1 MKKLVIASI
10 ALAGLC
16 SGAVV
21 SLPALAQGVDGQAA
35 AQGGGAN
42 CSQITIKDA
51 AEYNAYANAT
61 SQSDPK
67 AKAAAIEAFLTQYP
81 NSVAKAEMLG
91 DLMGAY
97 QAAGNAPKM
106 LDAAK
111 RLLQADPNN
120 LRALTTVVYLE
131 HQSANGNQTTLDDA
145 ATVAQQGLNAKKD
158 TCTTQAD
165 YDKLKGVATP
175 IFYEAIA
182 ADDSAKKDYKGAI
195 DAYTKELQ
203 SYADPTAT
211 TQVPALLD
219 TYYLGNVYLQE
230 DPKDL
235 KDAIWFLTRAAQFVP
250 DPKFK
255 QPIETAAEYWYKKYH
270 CSPNDAACN
279 ATPPQGFA
287 AIQQLAAV
295 PANVFPP
302 ASYNITQAPPPP
314 SPAELA
320 HTAIVSTTGCAG
332 VTPDPPKP
340 PPTTPEAAAT
350 PASAAAPT
358 TPPAPAAATTPAAAP
373 SFPAACTD
381 ALKKSIG
388 LPDEEF
394 ILANGDP
401 QDQQLIWSI
410 MQGVTA
416 KIPGTVISATAD
428 SVQLAVTPDAQQ
440 SQKADFTVNMKAP
453 LKPAEVPAVGA
464 KTTFIATFDSYTQ
477 NPPMIILKDGE
488 PEAAPKP
495 PVHHAPAHRPAH

>member
-16 SGAVV
+16 SGAVL
-21 SLPALAQGVDGQAA
+21 SLPALAEGANGQAA
-35 AQGGGAN
+35 AQGAAN

-61 SQSDPK
+61 SQSDPR

-81 NSVAKAEMLG
+81 NSVAKNEMLG

-97 QAAGNAPKM
+97 QAAGNVPKM

-120 LRALTTVVYLE
+120 LRALTTVVYLD
-131 HQSANGNQTTLDDA
+131 HMSANGNQAMLDDA
-145 ATVAQQGLNAKKD
+145 AAVAQQGLNAKKD
-158 TCTTQAD
+158 SCTSQAD

-175 IFYEAIA
+175 IFYEAVA
-182 ADDSAKKDYKGAI
+182 SDDSGKKDYKDAI

-203 SYADPTAT
+203 SYADPAAT

-235 KDAIWFLTRAAQFVP
+235 KNAIWFLTRAAQFA
-250 DPKFK
+250 
-255 QPIETAAEYWYKKYH
+255 QPPYKAQIETAAEYWYKKYH
-270 CSPNDAACN
+270 CKPSDAACN
-279 ATPPQGFA
+279 ATPPQGFSD
-287 AIQQLAAV
+287 IQQLAAV

-302 ASYNITQAPPPP
+302 AAYNITPAPPPP

-320 HTAIVSTTGCAG
+320 HTAIASTTGCAG

-340 PPTTPEAAAT
+340 PPTAPGADAT
-350 PASAAAPT
+350 QAPAAAPT
-358 TPPAPAAATTPAAAP
+358 TPPAAAASTTPAAAP

-401 QDQQLIWSI
+401 QDQELIWSI

-416 KIPGTVISATAD
+416 KIPGVVVAATAD
-428 SVQLAVTPDAQQ
+428 SVQLAVTQDAQQ
-440 SQKADFTVNMKAP
+440 SQKADFTVNLKTS
-453 LKPAEVPAVGA
+453 LKPTEVPAVGA
-464 KTTFIATFDSYTQ
+464 KVTFIATFDSYTQ
-477 NPPMIILKDGE
+477 TPPMIILKDGE
-488 PEAAPKP
+488 PEAKP
-495 PVHHAPAHRPAH
+495 PVHHAAPAHRPAAH